1 METLRQQ
8 ITILSERVKA
18 VEGTLLAAPADL
30 AKISAICSLL
40 DEVDKIKTKQNGAD
54 GLSWKRSEH
63 FTELLQ
69 WIAAMDGADVS
80 RVAIR
85 QSVDKGFG
93 VYATENA
100 EASRPLL
107 RIPLGCCITPSET
120 SSFVI
125 GQCISSLTLPDN
137 LKMVGILMS
146 EVANLHKSEWKEYL
160 RSLPTSFHTVLHID
174 REAIKILQG
183 SLYYDDVLRRFCNMC
198 RHYINCVAAVDL
210 SKRSKTE
217 KNKFASSFSFE
228 LFRWALDVLMTRG
241 NALPISDDEEP
252 VIALVPLLDMV
263 NHRPDATKFGV
274 EVGEDPKSS
283 ACELRP
289 LESVPAG
296 SEIFMSYLSLSVKE
310 RLINHGFTTPNEGV
324 IQLQIDLNLS
334 PDNPNRKIFEHLGST
349 FIQKSADSK
358 LLLLADFTPD
368 GQPSID
374 SLKILRMA
382 VHCREGEE
390 APHGHRSTFP
400 WRTKAAWQRLVAVV
414 FFGATKLQSILKR
427 FSQER
432 PSSLG
437 IYFSHSEIMADP
449 NNGQPISNT
458 QTNSNH
464 NAWPNPL
471 MTSYQAPSAV
481 AAMGQAQVV
490 LGQGQVNAQQA
501 GAVALASQAGVA
513 QQGSINAQQ
522 SGQRAAQGSRDMA
535 QAEAAQAAQMASLAQ
550 LQMATQA
557 IGMAQAAAAAAQVT
571 EAARRASEA
580 ANKQQPCP
588 PPCPPPC
595 LPVCPQPVV
604 CLPPPAPLPPPEP
617 VVCIPPPPPPV
628 TDDKSTQAGKA
639 KKPRPKCDDPCY
651 DPCRD
656 GPCDQPK
663 PTRK

>member
-1 METLRQQ
+1 
-8 ITILSERVKA
+8 
-18 VEGTLLAAPADL
+18 
-30 AKISAICSLL
+30 
-40 DEVDKIKTKQNGAD
+40 
-54 GLSWKRSEH
+54 
-63 FTELLQ
+63 
-69 WIAAMDGADVS
+69 
-80 RVAIR
+80 
-85 QSVDKGFG
+85 
-93 VYATENA
+93 
-100 EASRPLL
+100 
-107 RIPLGCCITPSET
+107 
-120 SSFVI
+120 
-125 GQCISSLTLPDN
+125 
-137 LKMVGILMS
+137 
-146 EVANLHKSEWKEYL
+146 
-160 RSLPTSFHTVLHID
+160 
-174 REAIKILQG
+174 
-183 SLYYDDVLRRFCNMC
+183 MC

-252 VIALVPLLDMV
+252 VIALVRFWIWSTTDRTPQSLVWRLEKTPSHLPV
-263 NHRPDATKFGV
+263 NYDH
-274 EVGEDPKSS
+274 SS
-283 ACELRP
+283 PFRQ
-289 LESVPAG
+289 
-296 SEIFMSYLSLSVKE
+296 IFMSYLSLSVKE

-358 LLLLADFTPD
+358 LLSLPISPD

-374 SLKILRMA
+374 SLKSSGWPFTVEKVRKHRM
-382 VHCREGEE
+382 
-390 APHGHRSTFP
+390 
-400 WRTKAAWQRLVAVV
+400 
-414 FFGATKLQSILKR
+414 GATI
-427 FSQER
+427 
-432 PSSLG
+432 SLG

-522 SGQRAAQGSRDMA
+522 SGQRAAQGFRDMA

-571 EAARRASEA
+571 EARAERVRRRTSSNHVRRRVHRRVCRSAHSRLSVSHHRHPCHLRSRWLYTTAAAADRVVMGTDVPDPLDPVLEKFVYMSIVRAASDFLKRNASVASLAEEVCLSRDESQNLCVA
-580 ANKQQPCP
+580 ALGDQILLERDRLTKLSP
-588 PPCPPPC
+588 PPR
-595 LPVCPQPVV
+595 LP
-604 CLPPPAPLPPPEP
+604 
-617 VVCIPPPPPPV
+617 
-628 TDDKSTQAGKA
+628 
-639 KKPRPKCDDPCY
+639 
-651 DPCRD
+651 
-656 GPCDQPK
+656 
-663 PTRK
+663 